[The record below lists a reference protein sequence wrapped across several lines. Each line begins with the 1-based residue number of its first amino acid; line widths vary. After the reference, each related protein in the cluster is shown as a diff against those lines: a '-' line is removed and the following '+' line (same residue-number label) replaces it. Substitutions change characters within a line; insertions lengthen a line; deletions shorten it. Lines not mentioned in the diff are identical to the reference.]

1 MNRRYFIKLGAA
13 GALISVADLT
23 SCTTAN
29 EDKTDT
35 DILVVGGTPA
45 GIMAAIAA
53 ARSGARVTLIEYH
66 HHIGGLST
74 SGLGKSDIENK
85 DAIAGL
91 FKEFTQNILR
101 YYTDKYGA
109 DSEDVKKC
117 RGGYYYEPSVAEQVF
132 NRMISAETNITL
144 LTGYQIEKVLT
155 QGGKAK
161 EAGFKNRA
169 TGESRN
175 LKAAVFIDATYE
187 GDLYALAGAAYRLGR
202 EAKNDFGEPHA
213 GRIFFDYNE
222 NRFLEGSTG
231 EGDKRIPA
239 YTYRL
244 CMTDDPANSYVMK
257 EPPAG
262 YNREN
267 YLKYFK
273 DLEEGR
279 LGGPKVFKEG
289 HGYYK
294 AHFDTMVRV
303 FSFAEIPNR
312 KYDVNTNPRPLGF
325 PFVEENFNYA
335 EAGWEEREKVFQRHR
350 ELALGL
356 LYFIQNDPEVPEAH
370 RQLANQYHLPLDE
383 FTDNGHFPWQLYVR
397 EARRLKGAYT
407 LTENDVTL
415 KDGEERTTLFHDAII
430 AGEFP
435 IDSFPC
441 SKEPS
446 ADNKVLEGY
455 IGMLPIPAYQL
466 PYRVLV
472 PESIDG
478 IIVPVA
484 ASTTHVAYSTLRM
497 EPLWMGIGQA
507 SGIAAALSVRNKTE
521 IRDIDV
527 KELQTT
533 LVENGQILTYFD
545 DLDPDDKA
553 HRAAQFWGTRGF
565 FNSYKAGL
573 REPLSVAELKR
584 WAAIFTDITKLPLTI
599 PDPGTDHITRG
610 EFREILKN
618 WGENLPDDIV
628 WSYEPGT
635 DNDPLL
641 KGEACAALF
650 SKIAEH
656 SDKS

>member
-13 GALISVADLT
+13 GTLISVADLT
-23 SCTTAN
+23 SCTSSAR
-29 EDKTDT
+29 KDT
-35 DILVVGGTPA
+35 DVLIVGATPA

-53 ARSGARVTLIEYH
+53 ARDGSKVMLIEYH
-66 HHIGGLST
+66 DHVGGLST

-91 FKEFTQNILR
+91 FREFTRNIR
-101 YYTDKYGA
+101 SHYVEKYGES
-109 DSEDVKKC
+109 SENVKKC
-117 RGGYYYEPSVAEQVF
+117 RDGYYYEPSVAESVF
-132 NRMISAETNITL
+132 NRMIAAEPNITL

-155 QGGKAK
+155 QAGKAR

-169 TGESRN
+169 TGETKS
-175 LKAAVFIDATYE
+175 LKATVFIDATYE

-202 EAKNDFGEPHA
+202 EDKTDFNEPHA

-222 NRFLEGSTG
+222 NEFLKGSTG
-231 EGDKRIPA
+231 QGDKRIPA

-279 LGGPKVFKEG
+279 LSGPKVFKEG

-325 PFVEENFNYA
+325 PFPEENFNYV
-335 EAGWEEREKVFQRHR
+335 EAGWEEREKVFKRHR
-350 ELALGL
+350 ELATGL

-370 RQLANQYHLPLDE
+370 RKLASQYHLPLDE
-383 FTDNGHFPWQLYVR
+383 FTDNEHFPWQLYVR
-397 EARRLKGAYT
+397 EARRLRGLYT
-407 LTENDVTL
+407 LTENDL
-415 KDGEERTTLFHDAII
+415 IPREGAERTTVFGDSVI

-446 ADNKVLEGY
+446 PGNKVLEGY

-466 PYRVLV
+466 PYRVMI
-472 PESIDG
+472 PETIDG

-484 ASTTHVAYSTLRM
+484 ASTSHVAYSTLRM

-507 SGIAAALSVRNKTE
+507 AGIAAAQAVRDQVE
-521 IRDIDV
+521 LRAVDINQ
-527 KELQTT
+527 LQRS
-533 LVENGQILTYFD
+533 LVGQGQILTYFD
-545 DLDPDDKA
+545 DLNPGSRA
-553 HRAAQFWGTRGF
+553 HKAAQFWGTKGF
-565 FNSYKAGL
+565 FSSYEARL
-573 REPLSVAELKR
+573 DAPLSGEDLGK
-584 WAAIFTDITKLPLTI
+584 WIAIYSETAGKKTPENYAIDSKQVSP
-599 PDPGTDHITRG
+599 G
-610 EFREILKN
+610 EFEKIL
-618 WGENLPDDIV
+618 ENIAGAKVRKEQWLDD
-628 WSYEPGT
+628 T
-635 DNDPLL
+635 DSTHLSR
-641 KGEACAALF
+641 GAACIALMAALF
-650 SKIAEH
+650 
-656 SDKS
+656 

>member
-13 GALISVADLT
+13 GALISIADLT
-23 SCTTAN
+23 SCTTVN
-29 EDKTDT
+29 EAKTDT
-35 DILVVGGTPA
+35 DVLVVGGTPA

-53 ARSGARVTLIEYH
+53 ARSGVKVILVEYH

-85 DAIAGL
+85 NAIAGL

-101 YYTDKYGA
+101 YYTEKYGA
-109 DSEDVKKC
+109 DSENVKKC

-132 NRMISAETNITL
+132 NNMISAEAGITL

-155 QGGKAK
+155 QAGKAR

-169 TGESRN
+169 TGELKN
-175 LKAAVFIDATYE
+175 LKAGVFIDATYE

-202 EAKNDFGEPHA
+202 EGKNDFGEAHA

-244 CMTDDPANSYVMK
+244 CMTDDPANSYIMK

-279 LGGPKVFKEG
+279 LSGPKVFKEG

-325 PFVEENFNYA
+325 PFPEENFNYV

-350 ELALGL
+350 ELAVGL

-370 RQLANQYHLPLDE
+370 RKLANQYHLALDE

-397 EARRLKGAYT
+397 EARRLRGVYT

-415 KDGEERTTLFHDAII
+415 KEGEERTTLFNDAII

-446 ADNKVLEGY
+446 ADSKVLEGY

-472 PESIDG
+472 PESING

-484 ASTTHVAYSTLRM
+484 ASTSHVAYSTLRM

-507 SGIAAALSVRNKTE
+507 SGTAAALAVRKNVE
-521 IRDIDV
+521 LRDV
-527 KELQTT
+527 GMKELQMI
-533 LVENGQILTYFD
+533 LVGNGQILTYFE

-553 HRAAQFWGTRGF
+553 HKAAQFWGTKGF
-565 FNSYKAGL
+565 FMSYKAEL
-573 REPLSVAELKR
+573 REPVTGSELNR
-584 WAAIFTDITKLPLTI
+584 WLKIYTDTAGINSTFDIKSDGKP
-599 PDPGTDHITRG
+599 TRSD
-610 EFREILKN
+610 FKEILKLTLKTTFS
-618 WGENLPDDIV
+618 ESV
-628 WSYEPGT
+628 WEYDGKSADEFIT
-635 DNDPLL
+635 
-641 KGEACAALF
+641 KGEVCAALF
-650 SKIAEH
+650 TALS
-656 SDKS
+656 SDSSL

>member
-1 MNRRYFIKLGAA
+1 MNRRYFIKLSAT
-13 GALISVADLT
+13 GALISIADLT
-23 SCTTAN
+23 ACTPGESEKPDA
-29 EDKTDT
+29 DVV
-35 DILVVGGTPA
+35 VVGGTPA

-53 ARSGARVTLIEYH
+53 ARSGVTVTLIEYH
-66 HHIGGLST
+66 DHIGGLST

-91 FKEFTQNILR
+91 FKEFAQSILR
-101 YYTDKYGA
+101 HYTEKYGA
-109 DSEDVKKC
+109 DSDNVKKC
-117 RGGYYYEPSVAEQVF
+117 RSGYYYEPSVAELVF
-132 NRMISAETNITL
+132 NRMIADEPNITL
-144 LTGYQIEKVLT
+144 YTGYQIEKVRT
-155 QGGKAK
+155 QSGKAR
-161 EAGFKNRA
+161 EATFRNR
-169 TGESRN
+169 TDGTLKK
-175 LKAAVFIDATYE
+175 LKAAVFVDATYE

-202 EAKNDFGEPHA
+202 ESKSDFNEPHA

-222 NRFLEGSTG
+222 NEFLEGSTG

-257 EPPAG
+257 SPPSG

-267 YLKYFK
+267 YLKYFD
-273 DLEEGR
+273 DLKEGR

-325 PFVEENFNYA
+325 PFAEENFNYV
-335 EAGWEEREKVFQRHR
+335 EATWEEREKVFEKHR
-350 ELALGL
+350 QLAVGL

-370 RQLANQYHLPLDE
+370 RRLANQYHLPLDE

-397 EARRLKGAYT
+397 EARRLKGAYL

-415 KDGEERTTLFHDAII
+415 KPGEERTTIFHDAII

-446 ADNKVLEGY
+446 ADSKVLEGY

-466 PYRVLV
+466 PYRVLI

-507 SGIAAALSVRNKTE
+507 AGTAAALA
-521 IRDIDV
+521 V
-527 KELQTT
+527 KEKSELRDVNVNTLQKQ
-533 LVENGQILTYFD
+533 LVANGQILTYFD
-545 DLDPDDKA
+545 DLDPDDQA
-553 HRAAQFWGTRGF
+553 HQAAQFWGSKGF
-565 FNSYKAGL
+565 FPSYKADLHQPITGS
-573 REPLSVAELKR
+573 ELSR
-584 WAAIFTDITKLPLTI
+584 WLTI
-599 PDPGTDHITRG
+599 YANLAGISLSFDPVGNTSTSRSDLRKTLSPASPPPETHWVYEASSPDAPLQRG
-610 EFREILKN
+610 EVCR
-618 WGENLPDDIV
+618 V
-628 WSYEPGT
+628 
-635 DNDPLL
+635 
-641 KGEACAALF
+641 LF
-650 SKIAEH
+650 QMLFPKATG
-656 SDKS
+656 